1 MDLHKAV
8 DLLVINDITFFFEL
22 IPDILVTIA
31 AKLLLENGFYILQ
44 DNSVI
49 NQFPILGDGHLTGFS
64 PTNGNSLAYS
74 KNYCVEHLTMIKD
87 SV

>member
-1 MDLHKAV
+1 VDLHKAV
-8 DLLVINDITFFFEL
+8 NLRVVNDMTFFFEL

-31 AKLLLENGFYILQ
+31 AKILLENAFYILQ

-64 PTNGNSLAYS
+64 PTNAIPSLVVKTAAW
-74 KNYCVEHLTMIKD
+74 NT
-87 SV
+87 